1 MVFKIIFFKKKTVP
15 NFKAS
20 QSKNGNQSRS
30 FPSWQML
37 EFSCYSFFFL
47 QLLPKSLSLDNS

>member
-1 MVFKIIFFKKKTVP
+1 MVFKIIFKKKKTMP

-20 QSKNGNQSRS
+20 QSKNANQSRS

-37 EFSCYSFFFL
+37 EFSCYSFFFYSTSSKVSV
-47 QLLPKSLSLDNS
+47 PR